1 MIRMDIIIKRVI
13 DWDLQLRKERDFN
26 DKFGTNLSL
35 SEIKELTG
43 SFRRLTD
50 KSKPKIGKG
59 ILQQCEEFYL
69 SLDNLKREEYT
80 LICKERS
87 AAFFRIGSE
96 PKKNPTS
103 DKDLINFNSLDEKLK
118 EFKQDNNWDNY
129 SGERLEV

>member
-1 MIRMDIIIKRVI
+1 MDRMDIIKKRVI

-59 ILQQCEEFYL
+59 VLQQCEEFYL

-103 DKDLINFNSLDEKLK
+103 DKDLINFNSFNEKLK
-118 EFKQDNNWDNY
+118 EFKQDNNWDKY

>member
-1 MIRMDIIIKRVI
+1 MNRMDIIKKRVI

-59 ILQQCEEFYL
+59 VLQQCEEFYL
-69 SLDNLKREEYT
+69 SLDT
-80 LICKERS
+80 LNE
-87 AAFFRIGSE
+87 
-96 PKKNPTS
+96 KN
-103 DKDLINFNSLDEKLK
+103 IH
-118 EFKQDNNWDNY
+118 
-129 SGERLEV
+129 

>member
-1 MIRMDIIIKRVI
+1 MNRMDIIKKRVI

-69 SLDNLKREEYT
+69 SLDKIKQEEYT
-80 LICKERS
+80 LICRERS
-87 AAFFRIGSE
+87 AAFFVLES
-96 PKKNPTS
+96 S
-103 DKDLINFNSLDEKLK
+103 QK
-118 EFKQDNNWDNY
+118 ESNL
-129 SGERLEV
+129 G